1 MPITLAVRVIN
12 RLCHST
18 LITMQNLVPSSATA
32 LREAQTAS
40 MKLYEDAWINTCHK
54 VALDSYR
61 RPFIFVVPP
70 QLLAASLVYIS
81 ETLLLRLA
89 LFKATNHM
97 AISVEKEK
105 LGSTVREQ
113 DAFILGFKS
122 PQANSS
128 SLSMPMTG
136 LQVLKNDFCL
146 TENSLLGKDWLSF
159 FPRCSLC
166 LDDVLKLASI
176 FIEDTFYGF

>member
-1 MPITLAVRVIN
+1 
-12 RLCHST
+12 
-18 LITMQNLVPSSATA
+18 MQNLVPSSATA

-136 LQVLKNDFCL
+136 L
-146 TENSLLGKDWLSF
+146 
-159 FPRCSLC
+159 
-166 LDDVLKLASI
+166 
-176 FIEDTFYGF
+176 